1 MPSLPNKSI
10 KGGVFKKWVI
20 ESIDKLIDYLSSTYI
35 QVGQGLKIRR
45 SPSGLVIELDKQPG
59 EPQSAAGG
67 GGTGASGLFP
77 FYPGNVTIPSIAPGT
92 TYSAD
97 QDFWLIGFIQQS
109 DSIPT
114 AELTVKSADGLSST
128 YIPLSSSTTATDS
141 MSYLVCIPVPANRMF
156 YLNSTLP
163 LYACSLGAYGTTSSA
178 VTLTS
183 YP

>member
-10 KGGVFKKWVI
+10 KGAAFKKWVV

-35 QVGQGLKIRR
+35 QVGHGLKIRR

-67 GGTGASGLFP
+67 GGAVASGLFP
-77 FYPGNVTIPSIAPGT
+77 YYPGNVTIPSITPGT

-97 QDFWLIGFIQQS
+97 QDFWLIGSIQQS
-109 DSIPT
+109 ASIPS

-128 YIPLSSSTTATDS
+128 YIPLSSSTTATDP
-141 MSYLVCIPVPANRMF
+141 MSYLVCIPVPANRKF
-156 YLNSTLP
+156 FLNSTLP
-163 LYACSLGAYGTTSSA
+163 LYACSLGAYGTTSNA
-178 VTLTS
+178 VNLTTYS
-183 YP
+183 